1 MISVHGVYEN
11 GVVKLLDPIP
21 SIHTAKVIVTVLD
34 DVQRNGSL
42 SPKAGQPAAWLG
54 SLADHA
60 VIVDDI
66 VNNTGYRSCIDDRHC
81 IA

>member
-11 GVVKLLDPIP
+11 GVVTLLAPIP
-21 SIHTAKVIVTVLD
+21 SVNTAKVIVTVLD
-34 DVQRNGSL
+34 DMQHNGSP
-42 SPKAGQPAAWLG
+42 SPKAGQPATWMG

-66 VNNTGYRSCIDDRHC
+66 VSPIDDAAQAWH
-81 IA
+81 AYST